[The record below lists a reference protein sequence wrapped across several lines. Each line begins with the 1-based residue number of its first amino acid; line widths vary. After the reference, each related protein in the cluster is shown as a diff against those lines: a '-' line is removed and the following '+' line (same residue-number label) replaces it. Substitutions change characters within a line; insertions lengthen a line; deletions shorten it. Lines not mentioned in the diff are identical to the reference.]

1 MTGRH
6 FMALATA
13 VFTLLACAHRAKQTL
28 PPPEAVSRVDLKSY
42 MGTWYEIARLTHRFQ
57 EGCFASS
64 ATYTLLDDGQVEVVN
79 RCRKGSLNGPES
91 SVKGK
96 AWVVDKE
103 TNAKLK
109 VSFFWPFSG
118 DYWIVDLGKEYE
130 YAVVSNPDRKYL
142 WILSRT
148 PRMDEPSYARIIDR
162 LTRDGYDLSKLEKTM
177 IP

>member
-1 MTGRH
+1 MWIKNG
-6 FMALATA
+6 
-13 VFTLLACAHRAKQTL
+13 LLLWVITFSIFACAHGVKQTVS
-28 PPPEAVSRVDLKSY
+28 PPKVVPYVDLKKY
-42 MGTWYEIARLTHRFQ
+42 AGTWYEIARFTHRFQ

-64 ATYTLLDDGQVEVVN
+64 ATYTLLGDGTVEVVN
-79 RCRKGSLNGPES
+79 RCRKGSLEGPES

-118 DYWIVDLGKEYE
+118 DYWIIDLEKDYA

-142 WILSRT
+142 WILSRN
-148 PRMDEPSYARIIDR
+148 PKMDETLYARIVEG
-162 LTRDGYDLSKLEKTM
+162 LSKDGYEVSKLEKSLQ
-177 IP
+177 P